1 MSSYVANAKV
11 YQDAI
16 DAIKDD
22 MDTFLVFAK
31 AVPGAYVSRK
41 QYLKLVQ
48 KVTEVVEC
56 FVLVVL

>member
-1 MSSYVANAKV
+1 MSSYVANAKA

-16 DAIKDD
+16 DDLKDD

-31 AVPGAYVSRK
+31 AVPGAYVTKK
-41 QYLKLVQ
+41 QFKQ
-48 KVTEVVEC
+48 IIDQVTEVVEC